1 MYFLNFFQK
10 TSANIEKNVLILDDC
25 IYLFFVCTDKA
36 SGAWPDNK
44 VKCTKMFDACQSKL
58 GLNITDPDSINLIEN
73 TQEIDPPL
81 EGGNEIPETTNP
93 ADEETSQVT

>member
-1 MYFLNFFQK
+1 
-10 TSANIEKNVLILDDC
+10 
-25 IYLFFVCTDKA
+25 
-36 SGAWPDNK
+36 
-44 VKCTKMFDACQSKL
+44 MFDACQSKL